1 MAASPSMAMPVP
13 LLSLCFTN
21 EDRRP
26 QTGRQL
32 PIEMVGC
39 KEEPQRGAH
48 GGKMAIQL
56 ALDRSLEFLL
66 DARDLAL

>member
-1 MAASPSMAMPVP
+1 MAASPSKAMPAP

-32 PIEMVGC
+32 PIDGRV
-39 KEEPQRGAH
+39 KRRAPTGAH
-48 GGKMAIQL
+48 DGKMAIQL